1 MYLPRRQSPIV
12 ASASSLP
19 PDVDEAVLIA
29 AMLADDARAW
39 RTFHDRYAR
48 VLIQAINRIKR
59 RFPHLIATADVV
71 DIHAE
76 VCLQLL
82 SADKRR
88 LRCFDAA
95 RGTPLRVWLGV
106 LAQHAAYDFLR
117 ECRRR
122 PRLLRLSDELSDLAA
137 LCDEAPDSFSVCS
150 ARQSERMLAKLIAE
164 LPARDQEFVSLYY
177 CQGLDPEQTA
187 ERLGICVGTVYSKK
201 YKIRARIENLLEK
214 CLAA

>member
-1 MYLPRRQSPIV
+1 MYPERSQ
-12 ASASSLP
+12 SASIVRP
-19 PDVDEAVLIA
+19 EVDEAGLIA

-39 RTFHDRYAR
+39 RTFHDRYGR
-48 VLIQAINRIKR
+48 VMIQAINGIKR
-59 RFPHLIATADVV
+59 RFPHSIAAADVS

-76 VCLQLL
+76 VCLRLL

-88 LRCFDAA
+88 LRCFDPA
-95 RGTPLRVWLGV
+95 RGTPLSAWLAV

-117 ECRRR
+117 ESRRR
-122 PRLLRLSDELSDLAA
+122 PRLQRLSDEISNQAA
-137 LCDEAPDSFSVCS
+137 SNDEAPDAFSVCCGKQS
-150 ARQSERMLAKLIAE
+150 ARLLAALIAE
-164 LPARDQEFVSLYY
+164 LPSRDREFVSLYY